1 MLKLI
6 KLETIGLIICI
17 FSLLIAYI
25 YFDLIKG
32 LDACTLC
39 VLDRFLFFGISII
52 FIISI
57 ITNRGFFHKTLF
69 SFNIILCS
77 IGLIST
83 VRHIWLQNFREK
95 ASVDGFGC
103 GGDFFYYISTLP
115 LIDAIR
121 NIFDNPTPCNE
132 IKWQLLGL
140 SIPMYTF
147 ILFLILTIITVKIL
161 IKGKHN

>member
-52 FIISI
+52 FLISI
-57 ITNRGFFHKTLF
+57 ITNRSFFHKTLF

-95 ASVDGFGC
+95 STIDGFGC

-121 NIFDNPTPCNE
+121 NIFDNPAPCNE

-147 ILFLILTIITVKIL
+147 ILFLILTIITMKIL
-161 IKGKHN
+161 IKGKYN